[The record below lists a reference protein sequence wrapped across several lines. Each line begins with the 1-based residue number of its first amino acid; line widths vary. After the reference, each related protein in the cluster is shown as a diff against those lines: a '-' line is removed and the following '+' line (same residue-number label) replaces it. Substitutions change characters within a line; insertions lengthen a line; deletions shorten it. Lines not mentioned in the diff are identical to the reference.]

1 MPSATTL
8 VAALGLAA
16 FGCRAWVL
24 PGTAPMQ
31 YNEGEPV
38 ELKVNKLTS
47 PKTHLGF
54 EHYSLAFCRVRLR
67 ARLEQC
73 Q

>member
-1 MPSATTL
+1 MPSCLAPFVIACTL
-8 VAALGLAA
+8 LGA
-16 FGCRAWVL
+16 GAWVL

-31 YNEGEPV
+31 YEEGAPV

-54 EHYSLAFCRVRLR
+54 EHYSLAFCRVRS
-67 ARLEQC
+67 
-73 Q
+73 